1 MEISRLILV
10 PPLQAMLKRALLMKD
25 AIKTLQDQEEWDSKV
40 PVKFREKDF
49 DLMAKVVL
57 VLEVEAHRI

>member
-1 MEISRLILV
+1 
-10 PPLQAMLKRALLMKD
+10 MLKRALLMKD